1 MLKLR
6 KVTKYKNKAVK
17 TKGSYEFPTYHMSGE
32 ASFYLSLIS
41 GTRNSGKTN
50 CVINILGIEKDIMLK
65 GDNIVYWISG
75 TKDSKVE
82 HLLEKY
88 PDNIKYYDTFDK
100 KTMQEILDE
109 IEERIHVWKEHQY
122 VFELFEKYLKKES
135 SVDEDELQVLIQS
148 GLLDEDTDVKKLID
162 EHNFKHPPISNLVID
177 DQLGSSLISGANSK
191 DGKWFVKF
199 IVKHRHEPHLCNVFI
214 LTQHL
219 KMVSKPIRAN
229 ANNIIMFASKDAGIA
244 DSVFNEFSPL
254 FKGDIDN
261 YHKALELVEQTPH
274 AFLNLWYDK
283 KRWVRLN
290 FDKEI
295 SFTSDNAVVGE

>member
-1 MLKLR
+1 MLKLKR
-6 KVTKYKNKAVK
+6 VTNYKNKAVK

-50 CVINILGIEKDIMLK
+50 VVINILNIEKDTMLK

-82 HLLEKY
+82 HLLEKN

-109 IEERIHVWKEHQY
+109 IEERIRLWKEHQY
-122 VFELFEKYLKKES
+122 VFELFEKYLKHENS
-135 SVDEDELQVLIQS
+135 IDEQELNILIES
-148 GLLDEDTDVKKLID
+148 GLLDEDTDVKQLIAD
-162 EHNFKHPPISNLVID
+162 HNFNHPPISTLIID
-177 DQLGSSLISGANSK
+177 DQLGSTLLSGANSK

-199 IVKHRHEPHLCNVFI
+199 VIKHRHEPHLCNVFI

-254 FKGDIDN
+254 FKGNIDN

-274 AFLNLWYDK
+274 SFLNLWYDK
-283 KRWVRLN
+283 KRWVRFN
-290 FDKEI
+290 FDQEI
-295 SFTSDNAVVGE
+295 NFE